1 MELGTKGLFLTF
13 SCIIALKFY
22 FGSLLKI
29 AIIYPET
36 LPSDK
41 ARTVTVVKTAS
52 TIGQISNVTV
62 VCEKSNSNIDDICD
76 YYGVQKKFSLI
87 QIPKKLLF
95 KSNKIFN
102 FFLIR
107 YLRGAGYDSIYARHL
122 KTAEALIK
130 SGFDVIFEVHEIFAD
145 SAPKEKKE
153 VVAASERFVYENSKG
168 VVFIS
173 ETLKGEFETRFKLP
187 SSIVLPLCFSE
198 QVADADKKSFDE
210 LNEVYYIGSFQ
221 KWKGVDTLIK
231 SAKYLPKNAKIK
243 LVGSGVDEEALKNLT
258 KELGMDNRVEFLG
271 RMAHTKVAELLK
283 TKTKICV
290 LPNNTSAFDRFTSP
304 LKLFEYIASF
314 NAVIAS
320 DIPSIKEITNGV
332 ALEFKAGDERDLGE
346 KISYLLGNR
355 EAARELAAASYA
367 KISELEPDKRAVR
380 LLEFMKSVNAKKAF

>member
-1 MELGTKGLFLTF
+1 M
-13 SCIIALKFY
+13 
-22 FGSLLKI
+22 KI
-29 AIIYPET
+29 AIVYPET

-52 TIGQISNVTV
+52 TLGQISNITI
-62 VCEKSNSNIDDICD
+62 VCGRSGSNIDDICD
-76 YYGVQKKFSLI
+76 YYDVQKKFSLT

-130 SGFDVIFEVHEIFAD
+130 SGFDVIFEAHEIFAD

-187 SSIVLPLCFSE
+187 STIVLPLCFSE

-243 LVGSGVDEEALKNLT
+243 LVGSGGDEEALKKLAS
-258 KELGMDNRVEFLG
+258 ELGVEDTVEFLG
-271 RMAHTKVAELLK
+271 RMPHAKVAELLK

-290 LPNNTSAFDRFTSP
+290 LPNNVSVFDKFTSP
-304 LKLFEYIASF
+304 LKLFEYMASF

-320 DIPSIKEITNGV
+320 DMPSIKEITNGV

-367 KISELEPDKRAVR
+367 KISELEPDKRAIR